1 MQPWLNPPG
10 GATDEPERDRLGAE
24 ATATQ
29 RASLPLACSSLN
41 AWGLPRE
48 TAHLWLPGYIKS
60 RLRALDRPP
69 ATDVWVVFADHFE
82 PLWAKAD
89 LQTARRRVAGW
100 RAAWPEIAARHRD
113 SDGRPPCYAFFYP
126 EEEYRPELLEP
137 LAEMARL
144 GIADV
149 EVHLHH
155 DQDTEAAFRD
165 RLGTFLQALHRD
177 HGLLRLAD
185 GLIRFAFIHGNWC
198 LDNSRPD
205 GRWCGLNNEITILR
219 EMGCYA
225 DFTLPAAPD
234 PSQTGLVNVIYRA
247 TDDPARPGSHGSG
260 VPIVAG
266 GSDDGDLT
274 LIPGPSGARL
284 DRASVSQAAARHW
297 RGGRQS
303 PPIARAR
310 QAVARGGTADRFAH
324 LP

>member
-1 MQPWLNPPG
+1 MSG
-10 GATDEPERDRLGAE
+10 S
-24 ATATQ
+24 
-29 RASLPLACSSLN
+29 SLPITSSPF
-41 AWGLPRE
+41 GPRLISE
-48 TAHLWLPGYIKS
+48 
-60 RLRALDRPP
+60 
-69 ATDVWVVFADHFE
+69 
-82 PLWAKAD
+82 
-89 LQTARRRVAGW
+89 TARRRVAGW

-266 GSDDGDLT
+266 GSDEGDLT
-274 LIPGPSGARL
+274 LIPGPLGLDWTDRPFLKPRL
-284 DRASVSQAAARHW
+284 DTGEVAANHRPSPERVRLWLEVAPRIGSHIFLKLFSHGAQERNADVLLRGDLDELFSGLGEECGTRRLRLHYASPHGMWRAIEDLRKQHDPLENLGSSV
-297 RGGRQS
+297 
-303 PPIARAR
+303 
-310 QAVARGGTADRFAH
+310 
-324 LP
+324 